1 MAPKRKAS
9 QLRVQFT
16 NAATAT
22 NSKVSSPTLPF
33 FLTASGIS
41 GIIDTATLG
50 TAFDSINI
58 KLDGNISVQ
67 IPQRQRLNRCSTD
80 NETPY
85 RRLTKQTIAL
95 AQSIDI
101 GSATSNTSFP
111 FHLDITNG
119 NISHDRSRASSSAI
133 PPTYCHRKIASSATS
148 TQAGTTE
155 AKSSYTF
162 SIYAVLNNAAVASIA
177 IPVRIYD
184 NLQVQPPA
192 YQVPTGLDYAS
203 HQTTTFRRN
212 FIAKAGNFSAT
223 VLAEPAPLVFAVDN
237 GFATTSVP
245 LQMTAGTKIAL
256 SRLDAS
262 ITWRLRTSSFAS
274 ISPMSTCPTMQQA
287 RNAPS
292 SIISTSSLGLK
303 HMAKMQLTNQ
313 AQVSGAYTSRQDLAI
328 ALPKSAFLIPTTHTE
343 HISRR
348 YSVQVEICVRD
359 KGVGKASVCVEI
371 PLQIGYQDTSRAQ
384 APRYQEQ
391 EGTADLFKFEMH
403 ACRPADGS
411 MSLPP
416 VYTR

>member
-9 QLRVQFT
+9 QLSVQFT

-22 NSKVSSPTLPF
+22 NDKVSSPTLPF
-33 FLTASGIS
+33 FLTATGIS

-50 TAFDSINI
+50 TAFDGLHI

-67 IPQRQRLNRCSTD
+67 IPQRHRLNQCSTD
-80 NETPY
+80 NAAPY
-85 RRLTKQTIAL
+85 RRLTKRTIAL
-95 AQSIDI
+95 AQSLDI
-101 GSATSNTSFP
+101 GSATGTTSFP
-111 FHLDITNG
+111 FHLDIRNG
-119 NISHDRSRASSSAI
+119 NPGHDRSGASSSAI

-148 TQAGTTE
+148 TQAETTE

-192 YQVPTGLDYAS
+192 YQAPAGLDYAS
-203 HQTTTFRRN
+203 HQSTTFRRN
-212 FIAKAGNFSAT
+212 FIAKTGSFAAT
-223 VLAEPAPLVFAVDN
+223 VLAEPAPLVFAVDI

-245 LQMTAGTKIAL
+245 LQMTAESKIAL
-256 SRLDAS
+256 SKLDAS

-303 HMAKMQLTNQ
+303 HEAKMQLTNQ
-313 AQVSGAYTSRQDLAI
+313 AQVSGAYASRQDLAI

-348 YSVQVEICVRD
+348 YSVQVEICVHGE
-359 KGVGKASVCVEI
+359 GVGKASVSVET
-371 PLQIGYQDTSRAQ
+371 PLQIGYQDPSGAQ

-411 MSLPP
+411 ISLPP
-416 VYTR
+416 VYSR